1 MVKLLAD
8 HQLDSNQALAS
19 LKALASMNA
28 VSAEK
33 THRHPSWLQKRW
45 IQRLLQQVLVRFRD
59 SPDMLRELLQAISRL
74 RYVPSQQEVESLNHV
89 LSRVAGQMPADKLK
103 ENLGVEKRR
112 HNLDKKRTYN
122 VDQLVE
128 ALNLVHAGAQNT
140 ENITSATTDTGEAQE
155 SEISCEDTL
164 VSCSVSSPRSL
175 CVSTGQSSQSTNSA
189 PPSTGI
195 ATHGSADEHGAAEMF
210 GRRKLQLVLDISRVA
225 DIKFRA
231 AQGEYKRFIPFSCP
245 QLAQSCS
252 WSVLSSS
259 SVGSGKGD
267 VDTQGGEMP
276 QWLKAELGEP
286 LKKPMNATSA
296 RAVQRADRRV
306 QLTCKALSKDDHPA
320 SHGLLLSFNT
330 TGVATGTVLKAAIK
344 MKFDGS
350 TVVVRPRTV
359 TMNIEVHVDTDPL
372 RMKNTAGVLHI
383 TEDPVEMI
391 VYDDETRPQA
401 RNERTTPR
409 SWGNDSESLEADVC
423 AVLAMT
429 ANLMLHEQDAAGFDK
444 PLPIP
449 HLERHAA
456 IHARAQQL
464 HLQWAP
470 APLDL
475 SWHQKLSNLKMLL
488 LEVSVMVHNKACMGE
503 LATPLANTAILLQ
516 NLYQIACRHR
526 LHSPV
531 SDEMLDNAVS
541 CFECTGVLLS
551 NVGAPLMQP
560 FASGIL
566 GPVRSPLSPSQHDS
580 NHCWVPFC

>member
-89 LSRVAGQMPADKLK
+89 LSRVAGRMPADKLK

-122 VDQLVE
+122 FDQLVE

-155 SEISCEDTL
+155 SEISC
-164 VSCSVSSPRSL
+164 
-175 CVSTGQSSQSTNSA
+175 
-189 PPSTGI
+189 

>member
-122 VDQLVE
+122 FDQLVE

-155 SEISCEDTL
+155 SEISC
-164 VSCSVSSPRSL
+164 
-175 CVSTGQSSQSTNSA
+175 
-189 PPSTGI
+189 

>member
-89 LSRVAGQMPADKLK
+89 LSRVAGRMPADKLK

-122 VDQLVE
+122 FDQLVE

-155 SEISCEDTL
+155 SEISC
-164 VSCSVSSPRSL
+164 
-175 CVSTGQSSQSTNSA
+175 
-189 PPSTGI
+189 

-531 SDEMLDNAVS
+531 SDEMLDNAVL

>member
-1 MVKLLAD
+1 M
-8 HQLDSNQALAS
+8 
-19 LKALASMNA
+19 
-28 VSAEK
+28 
-33 THRHPSWLQKRW
+33 
-45 IQRLLQQVLVRFRD
+45 
-59 SPDMLRELLQAISRL
+59 
-74 RYVPSQQEVESLNHV
+74 ESLNHV
-89 LSRVAGQMPADKLK
+89 LS
-103 ENLGVEKRR
+103 

-122 VDQLVE
+122 FDQLVE

-164 VSCSVSSPRSL
+164 VSCSVSSPPSL

-259 SVGSGKGD
+259 VGSGKGD

-286 LKKPMNATSA
+286 LKKPMNATSV

-330 TGVATGTVLKAAIK
+330 TDVATGTVLKAAIK

-401 RNERTTPR
+401 RKERTTPR

-429 ANLMLHEQDAAGFDK
+429 AHLMLHEQDAAGFDK

-470 APLDL
+470 TPLDL

-541 CFECTGVLLS
+541 CFECT
-551 NVGAPLMQP
+551 
-560 FASGIL
+560 
-566 GPVRSPLSPSQHDS
+566 
-580 NHCWVPFC
+580 

>member
-1 MVKLLAD
+1 
-8 HQLDSNQALAS
+8 
-19 LKALASMNA
+19 
-28 VSAEK
+28 
-33 THRHPSWLQKRW
+33 
-45 IQRLLQQVLVRFRD
+45 
-59 SPDMLRELLQAISRL
+59 
-74 RYVPSQQEVESLNHV
+74 
-89 LSRVAGQMPADKLK
+89 
-103 ENLGVEKRR
+103 
-112 HNLDKKRTYN
+112 
-122 VDQLVE
+122 
-128 ALNLVHAGAQNT
+128 
-140 ENITSATTDTGEAQE
+140 
-155 SEISCEDTL
+155 
-164 VSCSVSSPRSL
+164 
-175 CVSTGQSSQSTNSA
+175 
-189 PPSTGI
+189 
-195 ATHGSADEHGAAEMF
+195 
-210 GRRKLQLVLDISRVA
+210 
-225 DIKFRA
+225 
-231 AQGEYKRFIPFSCP
+231 
-245 QLAQSCS
+245 
-252 WSVLSSS
+252 
-259 SVGSGKGD
+259 
-267 VDTQGGEMP
+267 MP
-276 QWLKAELGEP
+276 QWLKVVLGEP
-286 LKKPMNATSA
+286 LKKPMNAASV
-296 RAVQRADRRV
+296 RAVQRSDRRV
-306 QLTCKALSKDDHPA
+306 QLTCKALSIDDHPA

-330 TGVATGTVLKAAIK
+330 TDVATGTVLKAAIK

-383 TEDPVEMI
+383 TEDPVETI

-401 RNERTTPR
+401 RNERTTSR

-423 AVLAMT
+423 AVLAIT
-429 ANLMLHEQDAAGFDK
+429 AHLMLHEQDAAGFDQ

-456 IHARAQQL
+456 IHTRAQQL

-526 LHSPV
+526 LHSLV

-566 GPVRSPLSPSQHDS
+566 GPVRSPLPPSQHDS

>member
-33 THRHPSWLQKRW
+33 THRHPSWLHKRW

-122 VDQLVE
+122 FDQLVE

-155 SEISCEDTL
+155 SEISC
-164 VSCSVSSPRSL
+164 
-175 CVSTGQSSQSTNSA
+175 
-189 PPSTGI
+189 

>member
-1 MVKLLAD
+1 
-8 HQLDSNQALAS
+8 
-19 LKALASMNA
+19 
-28 VSAEK
+28 
-33 THRHPSWLQKRW
+33 
-45 IQRLLQQVLVRFRD
+45 
-59 SPDMLRELLQAISRL
+59 
-74 RYVPSQQEVESLNHV
+74 
-89 LSRVAGQMPADKLK
+89 
-103 ENLGVEKRR
+103 
-112 HNLDKKRTYN
+112 
-122 VDQLVE
+122 
-128 ALNLVHAGAQNT
+128 
-140 ENITSATTDTGEAQE
+140 
-155 SEISCEDTL
+155 
-164 VSCSVSSPRSL
+164 
-175 CVSTGQSSQSTNSA
+175 
-189 PPSTGI
+189 
-195 ATHGSADEHGAAEMF
+195 MF

-286 LKKPMNATSA
+286 LKKPMNATSV

>member
-155 SEISCEDTL
+155 SEISC
-164 VSCSVSSPRSL
+164 
-175 CVSTGQSSQSTNSA
+175 
-189 PPSTGI
+189 

-330 TGVATGTVLKAAIK
+330 TDVATGTVLKAAIK